1 MKRQSAYGQS
11 GSLRIV
17 FYALGLIILA
27 GIIFLM
33 VHDIQV
39 PTEHVSQEIAVN
51 LEK

>member
-1 MKRQSAYGQS
+1 MRRQSAYTQ
-11 GSLRIV
+11 GSTLKIV

>member
-17 FYALGLIILA
+17 FYALGFIILI
-27 GIIFLM
+27 GIGFLM

-39 PTEHVSQEIAVN
+39 PTEHVTQEVSVN
-51 LEK
+51 IDN